1 MNKPK
6 FLLQFAW
13 KEAKQ
18 QEDKL
23 LEVEA
28 MNSVEKEIQLLENND
43 VWKSKP
49 LKIIQKV
56 VIFITKMKHFSTQY
70 RFKILNK
77 DIFNLIHDLS
87 SSFQYYLYNGLL
99 YTKPTKYG
107 EVKYEGKQKNA
118 FWWRIWTFLK
128 SNQTVLLPADKFL
141 FVWDVIL
148 MLVTIVNILYVPL
161 QLSFDLNKEQIGNVY
176 LLFSTLPSCV
186 FLMELILNFFK
197 GYYAR
202 GILHTSKKDIFWH
215 YIKGEFFLDLTVV
228 LPFILS
234 WFGYQFANYLMLIR
248 MTKVRRTM
256 VVIEEISNFKE
267 KTAVIYSLFCLIYSL
282 LLISHFCACLFHYFA
297 ILEVDLGYQHT
308 WLHQQDIYEA
318 NAYVKY
324 FTSLYWVTITS
335 MTVGYGDIIPVTT
348 PEKILVT
355 FFTFLVVGTFGY
367 ALGMIQSIFYKLAE
381 QQNINNS
388 KLRLVSNH
396 IKQRGLNTQLQF
408 RVRKYIEYYLQF
420 KQEEELDLDELM
432 GQLNPKLKQ
441 EVQIAM
447 YYSYFKQSKLFGLN
461 LSDDTLMKLCFCIH
475 EKTYAPEEFIIKKD
489 DHSDKVYILLTGK
502 VKSVLLDRT
511 IKTYTSGKLF
521 CEREFFFQDC
531 MQFDIVAQTFVQVA
545 YITQNEFLSILQ
557 KDRRQYEKY
566 RLILDKT
573 QFGDNSTQIKCEACS
588 SHHQFKHCP
597 LVFFRKNRNKII
609 TAYNSNIDH
618 QRQSFIR
625 QRKRKRFNL
634 LHIREKALEN
644 MFKHQISIPKV
655 DTKQLIRFGFPKQE
669 EEDFDFPDQTVGL
682 HSQQQSLNQQDI
694 KNLFKNKLFQ
704 QVSNRSLLTPN
715 NNLNNSFTHNNNQSN
730 NQNNNYEI
738 QEDHH
743 PLILNNDLNID
754 KVQIFEKYYPHF
766 NITKVAKLIN
776 NSHIYTKVLQ
786 KIRGHKS
793 KFAHYIARQ
802 IMYKII

>member
-1 MNKPK
+1 MSKPK
-6 FLLQFAW
+6 FLLQFAR
-13 KEAKQ
+13 KEARQ

-23 LEVEA
+23 LELEA
-28 MNSVEKEIQLLENND
+28 MSNVEKEIQLLDNND

-56 VIFITKMKHFSTQY
+56 AIFITKMKHFSTQY

-87 SSFQYYLYNGLL
+87 SSFQYYLYNHLL
-99 YTKPTKYG
+99 DSKPTKYG
-107 EVKYEGKQKNA
+107 EIKYEGKQNNA
-118 FWWRIWTFLK
+118 FWWRIWAFLK

-148 MLVTIVNILYVPL
+148 MFVTIVNILYVPL
-161 QLSFDLNKEQIGNVY
+161 QLSFDLNKDQIGNAY
-176 LLFSTLPSCV
+176 LLFSTLPSSV

-197 GYYAR
+197 GYYAK

-234 WFGYQFANYLMLIR
+234 WFGFQFANYLMLIR

-297 ILEVDLGYQHT
+297 ILEVDLGYSHT

-318 NAYVKY
+318 NVYVKY

-335 MTVGYGDIIPVTT
+335 MTVGYGDIIPVTI

-355 FFTFLVVGTFGY
+355 GFTFVVVGTFGY

-420 KQEEELDLDELM
+420 KQEEELDLDELI

-447 YYSYFKQSKLFGLN
+447 YYSYFKQSKLFGSN
-461 LSDDTLMKLCFCIH
+461 LSEDTLKKLCFCIH

-489 DHSDKVYILLTGK
+489 DHPDKVYILLAGK

-511 IKTYTSGKLF
+511 IKRYTSGILF
-521 CEREFFFQDC
+521 CEREFFFQDY

-545 YITQNEFLSILQ
+545 YITKNEFLSILQ

-573 QFGDNSTQIKCEACS
+573 QFGDNTNQIKCEACS

-597 LVFFRKNRNKII
+597 LVFLRKNKNKVISV
-609 TAYNSNIDH
+609 YNSSVDH
-618 QRQSFIR
+618 CRQPFIR
-625 QRKRKRFNL
+625 QKKRKRFNVL
-634 LHIREKALEN
+634 LIREKALEQ
-644 MFKHQISIPKV
+644 MLEHQKSIPQV
-655 DTKQLIRFGFPKQE
+655 DNKLLIRLGFPKQE
-669 EEDFDFPDQTVGL
+669 EDDLDFPEQTIGL
-682 HSQQQSLNQQDI
+682 HSHQQSLNQQDM
-694 KNLFKNKLFQ
+694 KNLLKSKLFQ
-704 QVSNRSLLTPN
+704 QVSNRSLLIPN
-715 NNLNNSFTHNNNQSN
+715 TNSLHNQFSNQIN
-730 NQNNNYEI
+730 NQNYENQDDPNPQI
-738 QEDHH
+738 Q
-743 PLILNNDLNID
+743 NNDLNID
-754 KVQIFEKYYPHF
+754 KVSEFEKYYPHF
-766 NITKVAKLIN
+766 NITKVSKLIN
-776 NSHIYTKVLQ
+776 NSHVYNKVLQ
-786 KIRGHKS
+786 MIRGHKS